1 MSSVELQGP
10 SIPFIIRPITKL
22 MGKIGEKRFFNQ
34 EIAKHWDFLEG
45 SLAKSGDFFAGPKL
59 TGADFIM
66 SYPLQAALEARILD
80 KNKYPKLAAW
90 VARME
95 AREAYVRAV
104 KVVEDKTAEKFSL
117 APGMY

>member
-1 MSSVELQGP
+1 V
-10 SIPFIIRPITKL
+10 PFLLRPITKL
-22 MGKIGEKRFFNQ
+22 MGKIGEKRFSNQ

-45 SLAKSGDFFAGPKL
+45 SLAKSGDYFAGPNL

-80 KNKYPKLAAW
+80 KTKYPKLKAW
-90 VARME
+90 VDRIE
-95 AREAYVRAV
+95 AREAYHRAI
-104 KVVEDKTAEKFSL
+104 KVVEAKTAEKFSL